1 MNAKLRKI
9 PGPDHPIAIEPSRQR
24 LVVSVAGR
32 VIADTRDALKLKEA
46 SYPAV
51 YYIPRKDADMSLL
64 DPTAHSTYCPY
75 KGDCSY
81 YSIPVGGDKSTNA
94 VWSYEEPYPSVT
106 EIKGHL
112 AFYRDRVDSIEETP

>member
-9 PGPDHPIAIEPSRQR
+9 PGPEHPIAIEPSGQR

-32 VIADTRDALKLKEA
+32 IVADTRAALKLREA
-46 SYPAV
+46 NYPVA

-64 DPTAHSTYCPY
+64 SPTGHSTYCPY

-81 YSIPVGGDKSTNA
+81 YSIPIGGTKSANA
-94 VWSYEEPYPSVT
+94 VWSYEEPYPSVA

-112 AFYRDRVDSIEETP
+112 AFYRDRVESIEELP